1 MKLKYQYHIEIHYLL
16 DDEEQVKVA
25 RFGARTASQAKYKF
39 ERELK
44 WFEEERGAS
53 IVKAV
58 IYKDVTAEVLG
69 VEESSITEEL

>member
-1 MKLKYQYHIEIHYLL
+1 MNLKYQYHIEFHYLL
-16 DDEEQVKVA
+16 NDEEQVRVA

-39 ERELK
+39 EREQK
-44 WFEEERGAS
+44 WLEEERAAS
-53 IVKAV
+53 IVRAV